1 MSQLF
6 IPLIMAAAGFFA
18 AIATYR
24 GIRQGGAR
32 FYTLEREAILRRA
45 SITLFLSII
54 LFTGAVVYLFF
65 QQQQQATEE
74 AVTSGEVV
82 EGVETPTP
90 TPDLERFPPTD
101 EPPPTADPDEPTI
114 TPTPLICRA
123 IVEGTSGNGL
133 TLRGAP
139 GGDEVAILADG
150 TILTLLEEP
159 PQEINGL
166 VWRKVRLIGGDE
178 GWVAQDFLTIRAP
191 CS

>member
-6 IPLIMAAAGFFA
+6 IPIIMATAGLLA

-45 SITLFLSII
+45 SITLFLSVI
-54 LFTGAVVYLFF
+54 LFIGAIGYLFF

-74 AVTSGEVV
+74 AVSAGEVV
-82 EGVETPTP
+82 EGVQTSTP
-90 TPDLERFPPTD
+90 TPDVEQFPPTE
-101 EPPPTADPDEPTI
+101 EPTPTVDVNEPTI

-133 TLRGAP
+133 TLRDVP
-139 GGDEVAILADG
+139 GGAEVAILADG
-150 TILTLLEEP
+150 TILTLLEDA
-159 PQEINGL
+159 PQDINGF
-166 VWRKVRLIGGDE
+166 VWRKVRQIGGDE

-191 CS
+191 CN